1 MSNQGDL
8 NIESLD
14 SNELSNLSTQSNKKS
29 KKDLRP
35 LTYYFNGTSDE
46 LLLKF
51 INKVR
56 AKEGIIKYYLINWEN
71 FPTELEKAKDL
82 AKNWTKEFTLNKKYD
97 GYVVNVY
104 FHLIKKKIRFEVKK
118 YSKLDFKHFI
128 LLQSSDINEYKTQV
142 FSKLSNEQGVY
153 IFDSSCWE
161 NLDLVTCKEL
171 GKTWSTELENN
182 PQYSEFKFIIFL
194 NPAHKNIKV
203 TIKSKL

>member
-14 SNELSNLSTQSNKKS
+14 SNVLSNLSIQSNKKL

-56 AKEGIIKYYLINWEN
+56 AKEGIVKYYLINWEN

-104 FHLIKKKIRFEVKK
+104 FHLIKKTIRFEVKK

-171 GKTWSTELENN
+171 GKTWSTELEND

>member
-1 MSNQGDL
+1 M
-8 NIESLD
+8 
-14 SNELSNLSTQSNKKS
+14 
-29 KKDLRP
+29 
-35 LTYYFNGTSDE
+35 TYYFNGTSDE

-56 AKEGIIKYYLINWEN
+56 AKEGIVKYYLINWEN
-71 FPTELEKAKDL
+71 FPTELDKAKDL

-104 FHLIKKKIRFEVKK
+104 FHLIKKTIRFEVKK

-161 NLDLVTCKEL
+161 NLDLATCKEL
-171 GKTWSTELENN
+171 GKTWSTELENY
-182 PQYSEFKFIIFL
+182 PQYSEFKFVIFL
-194 NPAHKNIKV
+194 NPAYKNIKV
-203 TIKSKL
+203 TIRSKL